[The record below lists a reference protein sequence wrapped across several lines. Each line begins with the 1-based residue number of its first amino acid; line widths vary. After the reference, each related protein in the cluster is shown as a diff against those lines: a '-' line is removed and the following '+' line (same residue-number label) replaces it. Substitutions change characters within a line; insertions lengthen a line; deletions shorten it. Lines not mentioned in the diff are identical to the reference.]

1 MEPASLVIMIDL
13 QIWRRSSS
21 QSLQSKFATICQS
34 LAAYS
39 CRKVSRSLHIFKY
52 TLIFASSI
60 NPTKKL
66 LQPVLNPSIANRNC
80 GLDETIVFLGRLEQM
95 GQLIAGSSSLFPSLL
110 TTQFGQVPMIQ
121 QNFVEIPML
130 GMKVREPY
138 VVTLLTGHLYLSGKW
153 LTL

>member
-1 MEPASLVIMIDL
+1 MRP
-13 QIWRRSSS
+13 
-21 QSLQSKFATICQS
+21 F
-34 LAAYS
+34 
-39 CRKVSRSLHIFKY
+39 F
-52 TLIFASSI
+52 F
-60 NPTKKL
+60 
-66 LQPVLNPSIANRNC
+66 
-80 GLDETIVFLGRLEQM
+80 GRLEQM